1 MGSLHRYRRTAIVA
15 LGLCLF
21 SMTPA
26 RGAPVR
32 GARRVPHL
40 FTRVLTVR
48 GMGDAATDTLYTF
61 DGTHVTR
68 QDFARGTL
76 AQDGALAGGAHS
88 ASAPCAENVTCGRL
102 TYRWTKCF
110 QIADGYSHAY
120 QCFHVYAAGTTSKTL
135 AYRVGWWTG
144 TANSHAGSNL
154 TAVTDRNDMSGCPYC
169 GVRIIEWSPSGD
181 THPPDS
187 GRTIDLGFG
196 VSGVGVNA
204 TIGEHLTVYAQAYG
218 PQGGYP
224 TGGQFRFMWAGNVG
238 PGTSIG
244 MGGGDEWQYRRS
256 AGYPWL
262 LSITNTVCYP
272 SWLC

>member
-76 AQDGALAGGAHS
+76 AQDGALAGGAHT

-110 QIADGYSHAY
+110 QIADGYS
-120 QCFHVYAAGTTSKTL
+120 YAL
-135 AYRVGWWTG
+135 PVLPRVRGQHHQQDAW
-144 TANSHAGSNL
+144 
-154 TAVTDRNDMSGCPYC
+154 
-169 GVRIIEWSPSGD
+169 
-181 THPPDS
+181 
-187 GRTIDLGFG
+187 
-196 VSGVGVNA
+196 
-204 TIGEHLTVYAQAYG
+204 
-218 PQGGYP
+218 P
-224 TGGQFRFMWAGNVG
+224 TG
-238 PGTSIG
+238 S
-244 MGGGDEWQYRRS
+244 GGGRARRTPTREQP
-256 AGYPWL
+256 APR
-262 LSITNTVCYP
+262 
-272 SWLC
+272 